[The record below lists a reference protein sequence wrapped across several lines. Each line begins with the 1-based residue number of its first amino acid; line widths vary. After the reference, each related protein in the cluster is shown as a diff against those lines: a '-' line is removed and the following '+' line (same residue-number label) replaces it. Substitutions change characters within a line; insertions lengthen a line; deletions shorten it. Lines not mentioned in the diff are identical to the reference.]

1 MQFIRLGVFDFFGR
15 IIPGVFCLTLIL
27 LSTNYQNFEQLLH
40 RISSLSIS
48 SLIIFIIFLYIFG
61 FVLDTIGS
69 YYQSFIGKLLF
80 GDVKTKVIEKF
91 KKENPDLKIEGYN
104 IQFLDSHTEINSP
117 RINEREDSFRAMGLM
132 SRNLSLSIIIYALI
146 AIVNGILN
154 FENNNLFLII
164 IKVLSSFFLSYLL
177 LLRSI
182 QIRQSGDEY
191 LLYSYY
197 INNKSLSKN
206 SSDMG
211 NSKG

>member
-15 IIPGVFCLTLIL
+15 IIPSVFCLAIIL
-27 LSTNYQNFEQLLH
+27 LSTNYQNFEQSLN

-80 GDVKTKVIEKF
+80 ADVKTKVLDKF
-91 KKENPDLKIEGYN
+91 KKENPDLKIEKYN
-104 IQFLDSHTEINSP
+104 IQFLDSYNEINSP

-146 AIVNGILN
+146 TIVYGVLY
-154 FENNNLFLII
+154 FENNNVFLII
-164 IKVLSSFFLSYLL
+164 IKVLSSFLLSYLL
-177 LLRSI
+177 LSRAI

-197 INNKSLSKN
+197 IKNKSLAEN
-206 SSDMG
+206 PNDRG
-211 NSKG
+211 NIK